1 MQSFRA
7 SIRRNKFS
15 YLAVFAAQVLIA
27 GFMVLCNAAGHEL
40 GKPQNDSAPAQS
52 ATPQPAEQPS
62 AEPQYDPAIFVN
74 PVPANQLTFLS
85 SFDGSMSN
93 DVMQDKQYR
102 KLLHAIVP
110 DCMFHY
116 GSDMPLMTALDDVI
130 EGSQE
135 PAQIREGRY
144 LTISGRMG
152 RYLAGRGM
160 IWIDMQSGIGIG
172 AFYFHPTN
180 GEPTPT
186 VNVFSRQL
194 KEKSLE
200 MSQLP
205 PAFADDLTAWYAANG
220 ISSVTTRYFITGA
233 NQKIV
238 LEHDEDYC
246 APATGATGPDQ
257 EDCEQMNADAADV
270 DMNAA
275 LYVEQTHH
283 ATNATEW
290 MIEDQDQVVWIQVR
304 DDTCRA
310 DRDPLAC
317 HIRMTRDRTR
327 VILSGRR
334 PPPAPHPHI

>member
-1 MQSFRA
+1 MRSFRV
-7 SIRRNKFS
+7 SSRKRKFPC
-15 YLAVFAAQVLIA
+15 LLVFAAPFLIA
-27 GFMVLCNAAGHEL
+27 AGILLCNSAGDAF
-40 GKPQNDSAPAQS
+40 GKPQNVTPPSQSAP
-52 ATPQPAEQPS
+52 PQF
-62 AEPQYDPAIFVN
+62 DPAIFEK
-74 PVPANQLTFLS
+74 PAPSDQLAFLNA
-85 SFDGSMSN
+85 FAGQMSN
-93 DVMQDKQYR
+93 DVIRDKQYR
-102 KLLHAIVP
+102 KLLHAVVP

-116 GSDMPLMTALDDVI
+116 GSDMPLMTALDNVI
-130 EGSQE
+130 EGSQQSAE
-135 PAQIREGRY
+135 IRDGRY
-144 LTISGRMG
+144 LVISGHMG
-152 RYLAGRGM
+152 AYLLGRGM
-160 IWIDMQSGIGIG
+160 IWIDMQTGIGIG

-194 KEKSLE
+194 KEKSLA

-205 PAFADDLTAWYAANG
+205 AAFAEDLSAWYADNG
-220 ISSVTTRYFITGA
+220 IPAITTRYFITG
-233 NQKIV
+233 NNEKIV

-257 EDCEQMNADAADV
+257 EDCEQMNADASDV

-304 DDTCRA
+304 DDTCRSGP
-310 DRDPLAC
+310 DPLAC

-327 VILSGRR
+327 VILHRG
-334 PPPAPHPHI
+334 PAPHPPPHPHI